1 MATDGVE
8 PCRDAVSDRAR
19 EVDVTLSRQLARVM
33 DDAVTVPGTRIGVGL
48 DALIGLV
55 PGIGDAVGSALS
67 TVIVR
72 DAVRARVPMMVLAR
86 MGLNLVIDALLG
98 LVPGVGDLLDVAHR
112 ANRKN
117 VRLLLREIEREPLR
131 EPPTPGYIAGAVAL
145 MVLPLLAG
153 VAVAVLGIWLLVR
166 WLA

>member
-1 MATDGVE
+1 MSERT
-8 PCRDAVSDRAR
+8 R

-48 DALIGLV
+48 DALIGLL

-98 LVPGVGDLLDVAHR
+98 LLPGVGDLLDVAHR

-153 VAVAVLGIWLLVR
+153 VAVAVVGIWLLVR
-166 WLA
+166 WLT